1 MLLPVRSEDTRILN
15 AAFALSGPLQGA
27 ALAAILQ
34 CHSLEMP
41 KCAFYCSKTFS
52 SSTWPFC
59 SFPPR
64 LPKRP
69 SECHGR
75 RCHRAPCG
83 PLPGCLMTEVS
94 LLHCHGCTLVAS
106 RLNPGGIYGGCRS
119 LWASWN
125 PCLNMSIGTPDFPAS
140 RAHEAAGEEGQADS
154 KLESDSVG
162 ITGSLREQ
170 DLPSQVSEV
179 TDRRFKNQG
188 CQREM
193 GLSQGR
199 VQRLATGTAEGQR
212 QSSSLVHVIK
222 PVSSSQKLCV

>member
-1 MLLPVRSEDTRILN
+1 MSATEDVVIVLPVVPSLTYDRGVPASLPWVRPGGLQAEPWGHLWWLQEPVG
-15 AAFALSGPLQGA
+15 FLEPLPEYV
-27 ALAAILQ
+27 
-34 CHSLEMP
+34 H
-41 KCAFYCSKTFS
+41 
-52 SSTWPFC
+52 WD
-59 SFPPR
+59 PR
-64 LPKRP
+64 L
-69 SECHGR
+69 
-75 RCHRAPCG
+75 
-83 PLPGCLMTEVS
+83 
-94 LLHCHGCTLVAS
+94 
-106 RLNPGGIYGGCRS
+106 
-119 LWASWN
+119 
-125 PCLNMSIGTPDFPAS
+125 PAS

-199 VQRLATGTAEGQR
+199 VQRLATGAAEGQR

-222 PVSSSQKLCV
+222 LVSSSQKLCV